1 MKTFDF
7 RAIRGPL
14 GPSIV
19 VDGRSVLYF
28 GGTAYLGIPM
38 QPAFLEHYLQGLRYF
53 GLNNGTSRSN
63 NVQLGIYGEAE
74 GIAAQRF
81 GAESALVTS
90 SGFLAAQ
97 MTVRHFAGWGQL
109 EYAPGTHPA
118 LWLKGKPDVAGSFE
132 HWGLELVNRINSSPQ
147 KRWVVVSNSMNNL
160 FPEGHDFSFLDGVVP
175 EKELILI
182 ADDSHGI
189 GVLNSGRGCYPVL
202 PRQKHIKGM
211 VVASMAKALGVD
223 AGLVLGPET
232 CIRELKNTEA
242 FLGASPPS
250 AAGLFAFM
258 QAEDIYRTEL
268 ERLLGLCRYF
278 EAGLDALK
286 SDFAYLDGFPV
297 YRSGDKDLAQ
307 RLMERDVLISSFA
320 YPDQFGEALNR
331 IVLCSW
337 HSKSDLDNLLNI
349 LRSCS

>member
-14 GPSIV
+14 GRSISAG
-19 VDGRSVLYF
+19 GRSVLYF
-28 GGTAYLGIPM
+28 GGTAYLGIPG
-38 QPAFLEHYLQGLRYF
+38 QQEFFAHYLQGLHDF

-63 NVQLGIYGEAE
+63 NVQLGIYQDAE
-74 GIAAQRF
+74 RVAALRF

-118 LWLKGKPDVAGSFE
+118 LWLEGRPDVGGSFE
-132 HWGLELVNRINSSPQ
+132 HWSLELVNKINKSPRE
-147 KRWVVVSNSMNNL
+147 RWVVVSNSMNNL
-160 FPEGHDFSFLDGVVP
+160 FPEWYDFSFLERVAP

-189 GVLNSGRGCYPVL
+189 GVLNDGRGSYPVL
-202 PRQKHIKGM
+202 PRQGQVRGII
-211 VVASMAKALGVD
+211 VASMAKALGVD

-232 CIRELKNTEA
+232 LIDELKNTET

-250 AAGLFAFM
+250 AAGLFAFI

-268 ERLLGLCRYF
+268 ERLLELCRYF
-278 EAGLDALK
+278 EAGLGALK
-286 SDFAYLDGFPV
+286 SDFTCLDGFPV
-297 YRSGDKDLAQ
+297 YLSADKDLAQ
-307 RLMERDVLISSFA
+307 RLMEQDILISSFA
-320 YPDQFGEALNR
+320 YPDQFGEVLNR

-337 HSKSDLDNLLNI
+337 HNKSDLDNLLNI
-349 LRSCS
+349 LAGRT

>member
-1 MKTFDF
+1 MKIFDF
-7 RAIRGPL
+7 RAIKGPL
-14 GPSIV
+14 GRSIAV
-19 VDGRSVLYF
+19 GGRSVLYF
-28 GGTAYLGIPM
+28 GGTAYLGIPR
-38 QPAFLEHYLQGLRYF
+38 QREFLDHYLQGLRHF

-63 NVQLGIYGEAE
+63 NVQLGIYKDAE
-74 GIAAQRF
+74 GVAALRF
-81 GAESALVTS
+81 NAESALVTS

-97 MTVRHFAGWGQL
+97 MTVRHFASWGQL

-118 LWLKGKPDVAGSFE
+118 LWIGGNPDVGGSFE

-147 KRWVVVSNSMNNL
+147 KRWVVVSNSMSNL
-160 FPEGHDFSFLDGVVP
+160 FPEWYDFSFLERVAP
-175 EKELILI
+175 ENELILI

-189 GVLNSGRGCYPVL
+189 GVLNGGRGCYPVL
-202 PRQKHIKGM
+202 PRQESVRGI

-232 CIRELKNTEA
+232 LIGELKNTET

-258 QAEDIYRTEL
+258 QSEQIYRAEL

-278 EAGLDALK
+278 EAGLGALK
-286 SDFAYLDGFPV
+286 RDFTCLDGFPV
-297 YRSGDKDLAQ
+297 YQSADKDLAR
-307 RLMERDVLISSFA
+307 RLMEQDVLISSFA

-331 IVLCSW
+331 IVLSSW
-337 HSKSDLDNLLNI
+337 HNKSDLDNLLNI
-349 LRSCS
+349 LAGCT

>member
-7 RAIRGPL
+7 SAVKGPL
-14 GPSIV
+14 GRSISA
-19 VDGRSVLYF
+19 GERSVLYF
-28 GGTAYLGIPM
+28 GGTAYLGIPG
-38 QPAFLEHYLQGLRYF
+38 QPEFLDHYLQGLHHF
-53 GLNNGTSRSN
+53 GINNGTSRSN
-63 NVQLGIYGEAE
+63 NVQLGIYQDAE
-74 GIAAQRF
+74 GVAALRF

-118 LWLKGKPDVAGSFE
+118 LWLEGKPDEGGSFE
-132 HWGLELVNRINSSPQ
+132 HWGLELVNRINRSPQ

-160 FPEGHDFSFLDGVVP
+160 FPERYDFSFLEGVGP

-189 GVLNSGRGCYPVL
+189 GVLNGGRGSYPAL
-202 PRQKHIKGM
+202 PGLEQVKGI

-232 CIRELKNTEA
+232 LIRELKNTET

-258 QAEDIYRTEL
+258 QSEGIYKVEL
-268 ERLLGLCRYF
+268 DRLLELCRYF
-278 EAGLDALK
+278 EAGLGALK
-286 SDFAYLDGFPV
+286 SDFACLEGFPV
-297 YRSGDKDLAQ
+297 YLSADKNLAQ
-307 RLMERDVLISSFA
+307 RLMEHDVLISSFA
-320 YPDQFGEALNR
+320 YPDRFGEVLNR

-337 HSKSDLDNLLNI
+337 HHKSDLDNLLNI
-349 LRSCS
+349 LAGRT